1 MEFIAYYIDPALEL
15 LSLFFSFLG
24 IIVILI
30 SAMQSLLSLWKTH
43 DVIKTRTIIATG
55 ILLGLDYLVA
65 GDVVR
70 TIYMPYYY
78 QLGILAGLVAVRTVL
93 SYFLSKELSS

>member
-1 MEFIAYYIDPALEL
+1 MEFVALYIDPALEL

-30 SAMQSLLSLWKTH
+30 SAMRSLRALWRTG
-43 DVIKTRTIIATG
+43 DFEKTRMIIATG

-78 QLGILAGLVAVRTVL
+78 QLGILAGLVIIRTVL
-93 SYFLSKELSS
+93 SYFLSKELRS